1 MRKEAVLL
9 RIEHGE
15 VTREIKTGFFT
26 VNFGLPL
33 RQRGFK
39 AICRALVVG
48 TEDHR
53 VATFHAE
60 PQLVVGIANLS
71 ELLPDRWFDCLVV
84 GARYCADDSGTYT
97 ELLVLD
103 VERKCAIFQDGRAFQ
118 QHVVAKLIR
127 RPDSHFD
134 SAVGR
139 SQVIA
144 GLRRRV
150 AGAHKQED
158 KDCRQVHLTN
168 LHWFT
173 IGTGVHCCRAP
184 VESVR
189 PERGSVQESA

>member
-1 MRKEAVLL
+1 MRKETVLL
-9 RIEHGE
+9 RIEDGE
-15 VTREIKTGFFT
+15 VTREIKTGSFT

-39 AICRALVVG
+39 AIRRALVVG
-48 TEDHR
+48 AEHYR

-84 GARYCADDSGTYT
+84 GAWCCADDSGTYT

-103 VERKCAIFQDGRAFQ
+103 VERQCAILQHGRAFQ
-118 QHVVAKLIR
+118 QHVVAKLIGSAN
-127 RPDSHFD
+127 PYFD

-144 GLRRRV
+144 GLRRCV
-150 AGAHKQED
+150 AGAHKQADEN
-158 KDCRQVHLTN
+158 CGHLH
-168 LHWFT
+168 LEHAHEFT
-173 IGTGVHCCRAP
+173 LN
-184 VESVR
+184 
-189 PERGSVQESA
+189 